1 MQAPASTTR
10 DRLRFI
16 AQSRLALALGVSS
29 SACMRD
35 RRWCSASAALAD
47 LCRALGWKVRAVPL
61 RAGAEQAAAQVEH
74 ACVGV
79 LQLVDARDSE
89 LEMRA
94 RCDAVRAAVAAVREA
109 MSCVCET
116 RLAS

>member
-16 AQSRLALALGVSS
+16 AQSRLALALGVASS
-29 SACMRD
+29 CSMRD
-35 RRWCSASAALAD
+35 RRWSFAAAAIAA
-47 LCRALGWKVRAVPL
+47 LCRALGWRVKAVPL

-79 LQLVDARDSE
+79 LQLVDARDGEPE
-89 LEMRA
+89 LHA
-94 RCDAVRAAVAAVREA
+94 RCEAVRAAVAAVREA
-109 MSCVCET
+109 MGCVSEA